1 MESKLKLEERRQKIL
16 DILHQNGKVSVAAI
30 SVELGTTP
38 VTIRSDLTALEQ
50 EGHLIRVQGGAVLP
64 PRNKSSQTI
73 PVVSHIEEKKR
84 IASTVAGLI
93 QDGDTLFI
101 NSGTTTEYVASALE
115 IRTNLNIVTNS
126 LAVATILGEIP
137 SFRVILVGG
146 EINAQYG
153 FTYGGDALSQL
164 EKYKANLAILSVDG
178 ISTTCGITTRHA
190 EEAMVDRTMISNAAK
205 TWIVA
210 DHTKIERAGFARVR
224 DSLEGICVVTDSNN
238 TDDLAAAGMTVI
250 NV

>member
-1 MESKLKLEERRQKIL
+1 MESKLKLDDRRQKIL
-16 DILHQNGKVSVAAI
+16 DILHQSGKVSVAAI
-30 SVELGTTP
+30 SRELGTTP

-73 PVVSHIEEKKR
+73 PTVSNVEEKKH
-84 IASTVAGLI
+84 IAAAI
-93 QDGDTLFI
+93 AAMIRDGDTLFI
-101 NSGTTTEYVASALE
+101 NSGTTTEYVATALE

-164 EKYKANLAILSVDG
+164 EKYKANWAILSIDG
-178 ISTTCGITTRHA
+178 ISTSCGITTRHA
-190 EEAMVDRTMISNAAK
+190 EEAMVDRTMIANASSILIA
-205 TWIVA
+205 A

-224 DSLEGICVVTDSNN
+224 DDLEGITVVTDSSN
-238 TDDLAAAGMTVI
+238 TDELASAGMIII

>member
-1 MESKLKLEERRQKIL
+1 MEYKLKLEVRRQKIL

-30 SVELGTTP
+30 SRELGTTP

-50 EGHLIRVQGGAVLP
+50 EGLLIRVQGGAVLP
-64 PRNKSSQTI
+64 PRNKCSQAAC
-73 PVVSHIEEKKR
+73 VVSNIEEKKR
-84 IASTVAGLI
+84 IASTVAGMI
-93 QDGDTLFI
+93 RDGDTLFM

-178 ISTTCGITTRHA
+178 ISTSCGITTRHV
-190 EEAMVDRTMISNAAK
+190 EEAMVDRMMIANASNA
-205 TWIVA
+205 WIVA
-210 DHTKIERAGFARVR
+210 DHTKIEHAGFAQVC
-224 DSLEGICVVTDSNN
+224 DNLDGITVVTDSSN
-238 TDDLAAAGMTVI
+238 TDDLASAGMVII

>member
-1 MESKLKLEERRQKIL
+1 MENKLKLDERREKIL

-30 SVELGTTP
+30 SRELRTTP

-64 PRNKSSQTI
+64 PRNKGVQTSPI
-73 PVVSHIEEKKR
+73 VSNVEEKKR
-84 IASTVAGLI
+84 IASTVAGMI
-93 QDGDTLFI
+93 RNGDTLFI

-126 LAVATILGEIP
+126 LAVATILGEVP

-164 EKYKANLAILSVDG
+164 EKYKADWAILSVDG
-178 ISTTCGITTRHA
+178 ISTSCGITTRHA
-190 EEAMVDRTMISNAAK
+190 EEAMVDRAMIANAK
-205 TWIVA
+205 STLIVA

-224 DSLEGICVVTDSNN
+224 DDLSDISVITNSLDTSE
-238 TDDLAAAGMTVI
+238 LAENGVAVITV
-250 NV
+250 